1 MPEPLSETV
10 RRAQAGD
17 QAAIATL
24 VAEQQR
30 YVYSIAMSITRDP
43 ADAADLTQD
52 ALIRF
57 IRAIGS
63 YRGETKLSTWLYR
76 LVVNLGIDRMRRRGA
91 PPIRLDD
98 EGVDVDVASDD
109 PIDDVAAVAERAEE
123 AQIVRA
129 AVSKLPDAQRLAL
142 TLHYFEDQRYED
154 IAEVMGVPLNTVK
167 SHIRRGKERLA
178 VLLAPALEEP
188 RRAGSLL
195 MDDRQLWDRTTARL
209 GARPRRPGPARRW
222 SIDPPADVQRSILA
236 AVLQATCQ
244 PDADHGRRCRRS
256 RRPPDPACGV
266 PAARRR
272 PRSLRGGPLLAPGPL
287 RRGPAGSRRC

>member
-1 MPEPLSETV
+1 MPEPLSETI

-43 ADAADLTQD
+43 TDAADLTQD

-63 YRGETKLSTWLYR
+63 YRGETRLSTWLYR
-76 LVVNLGIDRMRRRGA
+76 LVVNLGIDRMRRRGV

-123 AQIVRA
+123 AQIVRD

-178 VLLAPALEEP
+178 VLLAPALE
-188 RRAGSLL
+188 S
-195 MDDRQLWDRTTARL
+195 RT
-209 GARPRRPGPARRW
+209 
-222 SIDPPADVQRSILA
+222 
-236 AVLQATCQ
+236 
-244 PDADHGRRCRRS
+244 
-256 RRPPDPACGV
+256 
-266 PAARRR
+266 
-272 PRSLRGGPLLAPGPL
+272 APG
-287 RRGPAGSRRC
+287 GC

>member
-1 MPEPLSETV
+1 MPEPLSATI

-17 QAAIATL
+17 QAAIASL

-30 YVYSIAMSITRDP
+30 YVYSIAMTITKDP

-98 EGVDVDVASDD
+98 EGVDVDVVSDD

-129 AVSKLPDAQRLAL
+129 AVAKLPDAQRLAL

-178 VLLAPALEEP
+178 VLLRPKLDTRVAQ
-188 RRAGSLL
+188 GS
-195 MDDRQLWDRTTARL
+195 
-209 GARPRRPGPARRW
+209 
-222 SIDPPADVQRSILA
+222 
-236 AVLQATCQ
+236 C
-244 PDADHGRRCRRS
+244 
-256 RRPPDPACGV
+256 
-266 PAARRR
+266 
-272 PRSLRGGPLLAPGPL
+272 
-287 RRGPAGSRRC
+287 

>member
-1 MPEPLSETV
+1 MAEPLSETI

-30 YVYSIAMSITRDP
+30 YVYSIAMSITKDP
-43 ADAADLTQD
+43 TDAADLTQD

-109 PIDDVAAVAERAEE
+109 PIDDVAGVAERAEE

-129 AVSKLPDAQRLAL
+129 AVAKLPDAQRLAL

-167 SHIRRGKERLA
+167 SHIRRGKDRLA
-178 VLLAPALEEP
+178 VLLRPALE
-188 RRAGSLL
+188 
-195 MDDRQLWDRTTARL
+195 QRT
-209 GARPRRPGPARRW
+209 
-222 SIDPPADVQRSILA
+222 
-236 AVLQATCQ
+236 
-244 PDADHGRRCRRS
+244 
-256 RRPPDPACGV
+256 
-266 PAARRR
+266 
-272 PRSLRGGPLLAPGPL
+272 APG
-287 RRGPAGSRRC
+287 GS